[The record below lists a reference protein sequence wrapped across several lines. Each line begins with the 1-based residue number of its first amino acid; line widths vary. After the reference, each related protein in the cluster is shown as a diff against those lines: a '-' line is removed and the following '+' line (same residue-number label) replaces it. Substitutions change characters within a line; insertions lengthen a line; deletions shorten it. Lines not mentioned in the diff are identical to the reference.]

1 MTAADVATPHL
12 PDNGR
17 TLPDIFALGRDYPS
31 GTVVGLHCHPH
42 GQFIHAISGVMEL
55 RAVGRLWLIP
65 PGRGVWM
72 PPRTVHEMRARSAVA
87 MRTLYV
93 APEDSPDGAPDK
105 PSGYVATSLLREL
118 ILRLLDDETS
128 DHQPSRRANLLAV
141 LIDELAQLPAND
153 LSLPMPSEPRLAK
166 ACRYILAEPG
176 KDLALTEL
184 AKRSG
189 ASVRTL
195 SRLAQQE
202 LGCPLSV
209 WRQQVRI
216 FAAIPM
222 LTAGET
228 VINTA
233 SALGYETPRAFAAM
247 FRRILGTTPRAF
259 LADTR

>member
-1 MTAADVATPHL
+1 MRLADNSRTP
-12 PDNGR
+12 PG
-17 TLPDIFALGRDYPS
+17 TFALSRDYPS
-31 GTVVGLHCHPH
+31 GTAIGLHCHTH

-55 RAVGRLWLIP
+55 RAAGRLWLIP

-72 PPRTVHEMRARSAVA
+72 PHQTVHEMRARNAVA

-93 APEDSPDGAPDK
+93 APEDSPRDMPDK

-118 ILRLLDDETS
+118 ILRLLHDKTCEP
-128 DHQPSRRANLLAV
+128 QPSRRANLLAV
-141 LIDELAQLPAND
+141 LIDELEQLPAND
-153 LSLPMPSEPRLAK
+153 LSLPMPLEPRLAK
-166 ACRYILAEPG
+166 ACSYILSDPG
-176 KDLALTEL
+176 EDLGLTEL

-195 SRLAQQE
+195 SRLAHQE

-222 LTAGET
+222 LTAGEDGDENRERYW
-228 VINTA
+228 I
-233 SALGYETPRAFAAM
+233 
-247 FRRILGTTPRAF
+247 
-259 LADTR
+259 